1 MEEVRILFA
10 DGTEVTAQKNGDSYI
25 VDEKFEVNDEQLTEV
40 KVTEGDF
47 ENTLHDCE
55 FQECASV
62 DGKFWFT
69 IREIPAAV
77 EEAAQLRAD
86 VDYLLAITE

>member
-1 MEEVRILFA
+1 MEVRILFA
-10 DGTEVTAQKNGDSYI
+10 DGTEITAQKNGDSYI
-25 VDEKFEVNDEQLTEV
+25 AEEKFEVNDEQLAEV
-40 KVTEGDF
+40 KITSEEG
-47 ENTLHDCE
+47 ETVLEDCE
-55 FQECASV
+55 IQECASV
-62 DGKFWFT
+62 DGKFWFA